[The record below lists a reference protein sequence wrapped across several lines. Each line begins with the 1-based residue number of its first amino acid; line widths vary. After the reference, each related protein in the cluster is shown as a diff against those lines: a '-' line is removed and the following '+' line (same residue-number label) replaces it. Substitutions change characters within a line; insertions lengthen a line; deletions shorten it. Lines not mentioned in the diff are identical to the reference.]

1 MKVMSIGVNA
11 TQNFNGLWGKENSQ
25 CISRSYYDYAQ
36 MCEMGT
42 NHFVTTKTYYPF
54 KNETIEEI
62 NDVVKKNAVTE
73 TYKYNDE
80 NDISEAISEF
90 KVNVMPKL
98 DITEGQYN
106 KYRNDDL
113 LSKEENWVEDKLK
126 LAGLKE
132 YLIRNIKRN

>member
-1 MKVMSIGVNA
+1 MNILSPSILSADFCRLG
-11 TQNFNGLWGKENSQ
+11 
-25 CISRSYYDYAQ
+25 
-36 MCEMGT
+36 
-42 NHFVTTKTYYPF
+42 
-54 KNETIEEI
+54 EEI